1 MTKEQQKDAIIKIVK
16 KVIADNSKYDYDKE
30 CDNVVA
36 EIDGNDVDHI
46 AEEIADCVGEFA
58 SDRQS
63 AYSAGYR
70 KGCCSKMAYDY
81 VACAKKY
88 AVEDFAEML
97 IDDFIKSADN
107 QELSTV
113 KGVLGNVCPAKVNK
127 IKKRFLKEYEK

>member
-1 MTKEQQKDAIIKIVK
+1 MTKEQQKDKIIEIVK
-16 KVIADNSKYDYDKE
+16 KAIDDNSVTTYGEDDI
-30 CDNVVA
+30 VA
-36 EIDGNDVDHI
+36 IDGDDVDHI
-46 AEEIADCVGEFA
+46 AEEIAECVGEFA

>member
-1 MTKEQQKDAIIKIVK
+1 MTKEQQKDKIIEIVK
-16 KVIADNSKYDYDKE
+16 KVTADNTYYAFAKGDIVELD
-30 CDNVVA
+30 C
-36 EIDGNDVDHI
+36 NDVDHI

-63 AYSAGYR
+63 AYSAGYE
-70 KGCCSKMAYDY
+70 KGCRSKMAYDY

-107 QELSTV
+107 QELSTI
-113 KGVLGNVCPAKVNK
+113 KGVLRNVCPAKVNK
-127 IKKRFLKEYEK
+127 IKKRFLKEYE